1 MKPLIHRKARNGRS
15 RKYCIILIWCHLYYM
30 NQRYVSTLYI
40 EWQICTYIR
49 KWYIQLLGIRTS
61 ISKNNIPFCRLNDR
75 EKKFT
80 VTVTETPFE
89 KAILFP
95 LLLRNTATSKNH
107 YMLAILHSIYLGIW
121 KQHLWNMEPLYLSV
135 LPTFP
140 TSWQNEH
147 FRV

>member
-1 MKPLIHRKARNGRS
+1 
-15 RKYCIILIWCHLYYM
+15 M
-30 NQRYVSTLYI
+30 NLRYVSTLYI
-40 EWQICTYIR
+40 ECQICTYIR

-107 YMLAILHSIYLGIW
+107 YMLAIVQSI
-121 KQHLWNMEPLYLSV
+121 
-135 LPTFP
+135 FP
-140 TSWQNEH
+140 TYLEATSLKYGTFVFFSVTNFYH
-147 FRV
+147 FMTKCNFFFCIIVKHKL